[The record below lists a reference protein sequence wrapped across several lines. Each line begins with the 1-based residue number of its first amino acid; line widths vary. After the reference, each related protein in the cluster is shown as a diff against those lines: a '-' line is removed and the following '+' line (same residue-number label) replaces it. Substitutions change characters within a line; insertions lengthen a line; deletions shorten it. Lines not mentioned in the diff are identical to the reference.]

1 MRSSCYNSMSKNKQ
15 TVAVTHHT
23 NYLIVHPP
31 SQQSDDPETH
41 PHWEMVRPV
50 KIGRNWCNTAL
61 VSCSRACTSA
71 PATGAG
77 RVVLSYGGRRRRTGY
92 GSNFIH
98 LLHGNDSR
106 AHPRDFTSPLAT
118 SAAFADNP
126 TCKSSLSIETSFW
139 NLN

>member
-1 MRSSCYNSMSKNKQ
+1 MSKNKQ

-31 SQQSDDPETH
+31 SQQSDYPQTH

-61 VSCSRACTSA
+61 VCRAVGLPA
-71 PATGAG
+71 PHHQQQRRAVSYCRTAGGGDELDTG
-77 RVVLSYGGRRRRTGY
+77 LIL
-92 GSNFIH
+92 FIFFMEMTV
-98 LLHGNDSR
+98 G
-106 AHPRDFTSPLAT
+106 PIRDFTSPLAT